1 MLHKNATTLS
11 LKWRDIYTHTHTHAR
26 THERPRA
33 TSVVVVEQAEGQ
45 THTHTQRERERDL
58 KSAEKTRGTSLLFF
72 LSGKFCALLD
82 FFSSRLKFLGV
93 ER

>member
-45 THTHTQRERERDL
+45 THTHTQTDRERDL

-82 FFSSRLKFLGV
+82 
-93 ER
+93 

>member
-1 MLHKNATTLS
+1 VLHKNATTLS

-26 THERPRA
+26 TSARAQPRWWWLSRPRDR
-33 TSVVVVEQAEGQ
+33 Q
-45 THTHTQRERERDL
+45 THTHTQTDRERDL

-82 FFSSRLKFLGV
+82 
-93 ER
+93 